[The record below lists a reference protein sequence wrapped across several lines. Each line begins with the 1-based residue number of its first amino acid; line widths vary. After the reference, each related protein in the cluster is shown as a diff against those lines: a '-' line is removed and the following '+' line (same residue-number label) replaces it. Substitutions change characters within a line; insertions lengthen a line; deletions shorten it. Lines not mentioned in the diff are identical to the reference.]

1 MKKIFFI
8 FPAILLSLSACANGA
23 DSEIIEDD
31 PVTDSGT
38 WTTLSTSPLTGRK
51 DSVSVWTGSK
61 MVIWGGDGATGSVN
75 NGALYDPATDTWSEM
90 AGGDSV
96 PSDRTDL
103 MDFVRVW
110 TGDRMIVWSGR
121 SSDGEYS
128 AETTQRQIR
137 DDGGLYDPETDS
149 WTQIGATSESPGRAY
164 IQGVWTGENMI
175 VWAGHDQSSA
185 ADAAVDDPSLGAVY
199 DPGADLDDPSDDVW
213 RAIAATNAPSQRRH
227 AAAVWTGSQLLTWGG
242 SYSHQIF
249 YNNGALY
256 NPETDT
262 WTEIS
267 DTNAPSP
274 RELFAYVWTGSK
286 LIVWGG
292 FEGTLCLG
300 DGAIYDPQTDTW
312 SAISSSNAPTARAST
327 SVVWTGEEMIVWGGV
342 DMSIDDSENQIST
355 YLGDGAAY
363 NPTTDTWRDLSEE
376 NAPSARRGFFQV
388 WTGSQ
393 LLIWGG
399 YNGEEYL
406 SDGAAFTP

>member
-1 MKKIFFI
+1 MKKFI
-8 FPAILLSLSACANGA
+8 FLAILLGFSACAN
-23 DSEIIEDD
+23 DSNTE
-31 PVTDSGT
+31 TTTAALGT
-38 WTTLSTSPLTGRK
+38 WTALSDSPLTGRK

-61 MVIWGGDGATGSVN
+61 MVIWGGDGLAGSVKT
-75 NGALYDPATDTWSEM
+75 GALYDPATDTWSEM
-90 AGGDSV
+90 SDGDNV

-128 AETTQRQIR
+128 LETTQRQIR

-149 WTQIGATSESPGRAY
+149 WTPIQATSESPGRAY
-164 IQGVWTGENMI
+164 IQGIWTGDKMI

-185 ADAAVDDPSLGAVY
+185 ADAAVADPSLGAVY
-199 DPGADLDDPSDDVW
+199 DPGDDLNDPSDDIW
-213 RAIAATNAPSQRRH
+213 RAIATANAPSQRRH
-227 AAAVWTGSQLLTWGG
+227 AAAVWTGSRLLTWGG
-242 SYSHQIF
+242 AYSHQIF
-249 YNNGALY
+249 YNDGALY
-256 NPETDT
+256 DPDTDA

-286 LIVWGG
+286 LLVWGG
-292 FEGTLCLG
+292 FNGTESLD
-300 DGAIYDPQTDTW
+300 DGAIYDPQSDTW
-312 SAISSSNAPTARAST
+312 SAIATLNAPQARTTT
-327 SVVWTGEEMIVWGGV
+327 SVVWTGEEMLVWGGLA
-342 DMSIDDSENQIST
+342 MALDDSENQTNT

-363 NPTTDTWRDLSEE
+363 NPTTNIWRPLAED

-388 WTGSQ
+388 WTGTQ

-399 YNGEEYL
+399 YNGEDYFN
-406 SDGAAFTP
+406 DGAALRL